1 MYRKLLILQSCCKY
15 LLTFVNKARCCAD
28 SWELHDSAASSGAS
42 CGSPSPQER
51 VGAPV
56 VKTLTSFMLEDVLVI
71 ASHVKLLETPIQCSL
86 DVPLH
91 VCTSGCACDLAG
103 GSAIQKILQT

>member
-1 MYRKLLILQSCCKY
+1 MCRKLLILQSCCKY

-28 SWELHDSAASSGAS
+28 SWELHDSASGGAS

-56 VKTLTSFMLEDVLVI
+56 MKTPTSFMLEDVLVI
-71 ASHVKLLETPIQCSL
+71 ASHLKLLETPIQCSL

-91 VCTSGCACDLAG
+91 VCTSSSACDLAG